1 MEQGKT
7 EKVMLSFIK
16 ETRTLWEYL
25 KSAGKPIV
33 LYGTGDGADK
43 VIACLE
49 AEGLGVSGIYASD
62 EFVRGQQ
69 FHGFTVGKYSE
80 LLNRKEPVIALICF
94 ASELPEQMDRFYKLA
109 RVHETYAPHVPVFP
123 GDETVTAAWINKYE
137 EELQLVYDRLADED
151 SRNVFASVLNY
162 RISGKLSYLKE
173 CTSSRADDLQDIFSF
188 DDEETYVDLG
198 AYDGDTIQEFLN
210 LTGHRYKKIYAVEP
224 DPKNFKKLTAYVEN
238 KKIAG
243 VCCVNAG
250 VWSVPGTL
258 ELLGN
263 GGRQSTFWHISEAK
277 QFSWNNSGRRENGRD
292 GKTEASETGGKSLY
306 MGEVNVAGQHNSN
319 ANRAAGL
326 DAAGHKSASIRRKK
340 IKTHMTE
347 VISIDHLLENDWAS
361 YMKFDVEGVEQEA
374 LEGAK
379 EHLIPDAAGELP
391 KLLVAAYH
399 HDEDIFKLPLLLWK
413 LQPGYKIYMRK
424 HPYVPDWE
432 INLFAR

>member
-25 KSAGKPIV
+25 KTAGKPIV

-43 VIACLE
+43 IIACLE

-188 DDEETYVDLG
+188 GNEETYVDLG
-198 AYDGDTIQEFLN
+198 AYDGDTVQEFLN

-224 DPKNFKKLTAYVEN
+224 DPKNFKKLTAYIEN

-258 ELLGN
+258 ELSGN
-263 GGRQSTFWHISEAK
+263 GGRQSTF
-277 QFSWNNSGRRENGRD
+277 
-292 GKTEASETGGKSLY
+292 
-306 MGEVNVAGQHNSN
+306 
-319 ANRAAGL
+319 
-326 DAAGHKSASIRRKK
+326 
-340 IKTHMTE
+340 
-347 VISIDHLLENDWAS
+347 
-361 YMKFDVEGVEQEA
+361 
-374 LEGAK
+374 
-379 EHLIPDAAGELP
+379 
-391 KLLVAAYH
+391 
-399 HDEDIFKLPLLLWK
+399 
-413 LQPGYKIYMRK
+413 
-424 HPYVPDWE
+424 
-432 INLFAR
+432 